1 MGIGD
6 WGLGIGDWGLGIGPI
21 PKSPIPNPQSPCFLL
36 ALSAKN
42 IVISNNKILYKNIKM
57 ADPEFVKV
65 AKYIIK
71 KTPIGHLGKSLDN
84 LRSVVGEQVMDTDEI
99 KKEIHIY
106 GETHLSAVSND
117 VTNSKVVISPLTKD
131 SEGFYYDQGQ
141 KVKFKIGL
149 ESGAVEEAQQEE
161 VHNDL
166 RDAIEKKIKEYLGK
180 CYKMDVTKYNVY
192 FDGSAN
198 KIVVLISV
206 HNLNLKSFWS
216 GEWLSTWELDISG
229 KHVNGTLRA
238 NTYYYE
244 EGNIQFNLDTKFNS
258 TIKGGDNNAIATSLI
273 EFIKTSE
280 NSVQLELEKVYDEL
294 SENYIKPLRRKL
306 PVTGTKMNW
315 NINQLNLAQK

>member
-1 MGIGD
+1 MVDAG
-6 WGLGIGDWGLGIGPI
+6 
-21 PKSPIPNPQSPCFLL
+21 
-36 ALSAKN
+36 
-42 IVISNNKILYKNIKM
+42 
-57 ADPEFVKV
+57 FVNV

-71 KTPIGHLGKSLDN
+71 KTPIGHLGKSLEN
-84 LRSVVGEQVMDTDEI
+84 LRSVVGEQVMDTDDV
-99 KKEIHIY
+99 KKEIHNY
-106 GETHLSAVSND
+106 GETHLSPVNND
-117 VTNSKVVISPLTKD
+117 VTNTKVVISPLTKD
-131 SEGFYYDQGQ
+131 SEGFYHDQGQ

-149 ESGAVEEAQQEE
+149 ESGAVEEAQSTEI
-161 VHNDL
+161 HNDL
-166 RDAIEKKIKEYLGK
+166 RDAVQAKLKQYLEK

-229 KHVNGTLRA
+229 KNVKGTLRA

-258 TIKGGDNNAIATSLI
+258 TIQGGDNNATAINLI
-273 EFIKTSE
+273 EFIKKSE

>member
-1 MGIGD
+1 MVDAG
-6 WGLGIGDWGLGIGPI
+6 
-21 PKSPIPNPQSPCFLL
+21 
-36 ALSAKN
+36 
-42 IVISNNKILYKNIKM
+42 
-57 ADPEFVKV
+57 FVNV

-71 KTPIGHLGKSLDN
+71 KTPIGHLGKTLEN
-84 LRSVVGEQVMDTDEI
+84 LRSVVGEQVMDTNDV
-99 KKEIHIY
+99 KKEIHNY
-106 GETHLSAVSND
+106 GETHLSPVNNE

-131 SEGFYYDQGQ
+131 SEGFYHDQGQ

-149 ESGAVEEAQQEE
+149 ESGAVEEAQSTEI
-161 VHNDL
+161 HNDL
-166 RDAIEKKIKEYLGK
+166 RDAIESKVKEYLEK

-192 FDGSAN
+192 FDGSSN

-206 HNLNLKSFWS
+206 HNLNLKSYWS
-216 GEWLSTWELDISG
+216 GEWLSTWEFDISG
-229 KHVNGTLRA
+229 KQVKGTLRA

-258 TIKGGDNNAIATSLI
+258 SIQGGDNNTIAVNLI

-315 NINQLNLAQK
+315 NINQLNLTQK

>member
-1 MGIGD
+1 MVDAG
-6 WGLGIGDWGLGIGPI
+6 
-21 PKSPIPNPQSPCFLL
+21 
-36 ALSAKN
+36 
-42 IVISNNKILYKNIKM
+42 
-57 ADPEFVKV
+57 FVNV

-71 KTPIGHLGKSLDN
+71 KTPIGHLGKSLEN
-84 LRSVVGEQVMDTDEI
+84 LKTVVGEQVMDTDEV
-99 KKEIHIY
+99 KNEIHNY
-106 GETHLSAVSND
+106 GETHLSPVMNEL
-117 VTNSKVVISPLTKD
+117 TNTKVVISSLTKD
-131 SEGFYYDQGQ
+131 SEGFYHDQGQ

-149 ESGAVEEAQQEE
+149 ESGAVEDAQSTD
-161 VHNDL
+161 VSNDL
-166 RDAIEKKIKEYLGK
+166 RNAVESKVKQYLDK

-192 FDGSAN
+192 FDAAAN
-198 KIVVLISV
+198 KIIVLISV

-216 GEWLSTWELDISG
+216 GEWLSTWELDING
-229 KHVNGTLRA
+229 KQIKGTLRA

-244 EGNIQFNLDTKFNS
+244 EGNIQFNLDTKFNGNAN
-258 TIKGGDNNAIATSLI
+258 GGDNNAIATSLV

>member
-1 MGIGD
+1 MSVDAG
-6 WGLGIGDWGLGIGPI
+6 
-21 PKSPIPNPQSPCFLL
+21 
-36 ALSAKN
+36 
-42 IVISNNKILYKNIKM
+42 
-57 ADPEFVKV
+57 FVNV
-65 AKYIIK
+65 AKYIVK
-71 KTPIGHLGKSLDN
+71 KTPIGHLGKSLEN
-84 LRSVVGEQVMDTDEI
+84 LRSVVGEQVMDTDDV
-99 KKEIHIY
+99 KKEIHTY
-106 GETHLSAVSND
+106 GETHLSAVNND
-117 VTNSKVVISPLTKD
+117 VTNTKVVISPLTKD

-149 ESGAVEEAQQEE
+149 ESGAVEEAQSIE

-166 RDAIEKKIKEYLGK
+166 RDTIQQKLKAYLEK
-180 CYKMDVTKYNVY
+180 CYKMDVTRYNVY
-192 FDGSAN
+192 FDAGAN

-216 GEWLSTWELDISG
+216 GEWLSTWELDING
-229 KHVNGTLRA
+229 KQIKGTLRA

-244 EGNIQFNLDTKFNS
+244 EGNIQFNLDTKFNG
-258 TIKGGDNNAIATSLI
+258 TAKGGDNGAIADSLV

>member
-1 MGIGD
+1 MVDAG
-6 WGLGIGDWGLGIGPI
+6 
-21 PKSPIPNPQSPCFLL
+21 
-36 ALSAKN
+36 
-42 IVISNNKILYKNIKM
+42 
-57 ADPEFVKV
+57 FVNV

-84 LRSVVGEQVMDTDEI
+84 LRSVVGEQVMDTDDV
-99 KKEIHIY
+99 KKEIHNY
-106 GETHLSAVSND
+106 GETHLSP
-117 VTNSKVVISPLTKD
+117 VTNTKVVISPLTKD
-131 SEGFYYDQGQ
+131 SEGFYHDQGQ

-149 ESGAVEEAQQEE
+149 ESGAVEEAQSTEI
-161 VHNDL
+161 HNDL
-166 RDAIEKKIKEYLGK
+166 RDAVQAKLKQYLEK

-229 KHVNGTLRA
+229 KNVKGTLRA

-258 TIKGGDNNAIATSLI
+258 TIQGGDNNATATNLI
-273 EFIKTSE
+273 EFIKKSE

>member
-1 MGIGD
+1 MVDAG
-6 WGLGIGDWGLGIGPI
+6 
-21 PKSPIPNPQSPCFLL
+21 
-36 ALSAKN
+36 
-42 IVISNNKILYKNIKM
+42 
-57 ADPEFVKV
+57 FVNV

-71 KTPIGHLGKSLDN
+71 KTPIGHLGKSLEN
-84 LRSVVGEQVMDTDEI
+84 LRSVVGEQVMDTDDV
-99 KKEIHIY
+99 KKEIHNY
-106 GETHLSAVSND
+106 GETHLSPVNND
-117 VTNSKVVISPLTKD
+117 VTNTKVVISQLTKD
-131 SEGFYYDQGQ
+131 SEGFYHDQGQ

-149 ESGAVEEAQQEE
+149 ESGAVEEAQSTEI
-161 VHNDL
+161 HNDL
-166 RDAIEKKIKEYLGK
+166 RDAIQTKLKQYLEK

-229 KHVNGTLRA
+229 KNVKGTLRA

-258 TIKGGDNNAIATSLI
+258 TIQGGDNNATATNLI
-273 EFIKTSE
+273 EFIKKSE

-306 PVTGTKMNW
+306 PVN
-315 NINQLNLAQK
+315 

>member
-1 MGIGD
+1 
-6 WGLGIGDWGLGIGPI
+6 
-21 PKSPIPNPQSPCFLL
+21 
-36 ALSAKN
+36 
-42 IVISNNKILYKNIKM
+42 M

-84 LRSVVGEQVMDTDEI
+84 LRSVVGEQVMDTDEV
-99 KKEIHIY
+99 KQEIHSY
-106 GETHLSAVSND
+106 GESHLSAVNND

-131 SEGFYYDQGQ
+131 SEGFYHDQGQ

-149 ESGAVEEAQQEE
+149 ESGAVEEAQSEE

-166 RDAIEKKIKEYLGK
+166 RDAIEQKVKKYLEK
-180 CYKMDVTKYNVY
+180 CYKMDVTRYNVY
-192 FDGSAN
+192 YDGGAN

-216 GEWLSTWELDISG
+216 GEWLSTWELDIGG
-229 KHVNGTLRA
+229 KQIKGTLKA

-244 EGNIQFNLDTKFNS
+244 EGNIQFNLDTKFNGS
-258 TIKGGDNNAIATSLI
+258 AKGSDNNAIADSLI

-315 NINQLNLAQK
+315 NINQLNLQNK

>member
-1 MGIGD
+1 MVDAG
-6 WGLGIGDWGLGIGPI
+6 
-21 PKSPIPNPQSPCFLL
+21 
-36 ALSAKN
+36 
-42 IVISNNKILYKNIKM
+42 
-57 ADPEFVKV
+57 FVNV

-71 KTPIGHLGKSLDN
+71 KTPIGHLGKSLEN
-84 LRSVVGEQVMDTDEI
+84 LRSVVGEQVMDTDDV
-99 KKEIHIY
+99 KKEIHNY
-106 GETHLSAVSND
+106 GENHLSAVNND

-131 SEGFYYDQGQ
+131 AEGFYHDQGQ

-149 ESGAVEEAQQEE
+149 ESGAVEEAQQTDIQ
-161 VHNDL
+161 NDL
-166 RDAIEKKIKEYLGK
+166 RNSIESALKNYLQK
-180 CYKMDVTKYNVY
+180 CYKMDVTRYNVY
-192 FDGSAN
+192 FDSATS

-216 GEWLSTWELDISG
+216 GEWLSTWELDSG
-229 KHVNGTLRA
+229 KHVKGTLKA
-238 NTYYYE
+238 STYYYE
-244 EGNIQFNLDTKFNS
+244 EGNIQFNLDTKFDSN
-258 TIKGGDNNAIATSLI
+258 IQGGDNNSIAANLI

>member
-1 MGIGD
+1 MVDAG
-6 WGLGIGDWGLGIGPI
+6 
-21 PKSPIPNPQSPCFLL
+21 
-36 ALSAKN
+36 
-42 IVISNNKILYKNIKM
+42 
-57 ADPEFVKV
+57 FVNV
-65 AKYIIK
+65 AKYILK
-71 KTPIGHLGKSLDN
+71 KTPIGHLGKSLEN
-84 LRSVVGEQVMDTDEI
+84 LTAVVGQQVIQTDDV
-99 KKEIHIY
+99 KKEIHNY
-106 GETHLSAVSND
+106 GETHLSSVYND
-117 VTNSKVVISPLTKD
+117 VTKTQVVISPLTKD
-131 SEGFYYDQGQ
+131 SEGFYHDQGQ

-149 ESGAVEEAQQEE
+149 ESGAVEEAQSTEIQ
-161 VHNDL
+161 NDL
-166 RDAIEKKIKEYLGK
+166 RDIVESKLKQYLDK
-180 CYKMDVTKYNVY
+180 CYKKDVTKYNVY

-206 HNLNLKSFWS
+206 YNLNLKSFWS

-229 KHVNGTLRA
+229 KQVKGTLRA

-244 EGNIQFNLDTKFNS
+244 EGNIQFNLDTKFNK
-258 TIKGGDNNAIATSLI
+258 TIQGGDNDSTAANLI

>member
-1 MGIGD
+1 MVDAG
-6 WGLGIGDWGLGIGPI
+6 
-21 PKSPIPNPQSPCFLL
+21 
-36 ALSAKN
+36 
-42 IVISNNKILYKNIKM
+42 
-57 ADPEFVKV
+57 FVNV

-71 KTPIGHLGKSLDN
+71 KTPIGHLGKTLEN
-84 LRSVVGEQVMDTDEI
+84 LRSVVGEQVMDTNDV
-99 KKEIHIY
+99 KKEIHNY
-106 GETHLSAVSND
+106 GETHLSPVNNE

-131 SEGFYYDQGQ
+131 SEGFYHDQGQ
-141 KVKFKIGL
+141 KVKFKVGL
-149 ESGAVEEAQQEE
+149 ESGAVEEAQSTEI
-161 VHNDL
+161 HNDL
-166 RDAIEKKIKEYLGK
+166 RDAIESKVKEYLEK

-192 FDGSAN
+192 FDGSSN

-216 GEWLSTWELDISG
+216 GEWLSTWEFDISG
-229 KHVNGTLRA
+229 KQVKGTLRA

-258 TIKGGDNNAIATSLI
+258 SIQGGDNNTIAVNLI

-315 NINQLNLAQK
+315 NINQLNLTQK

>member
-1 MGIGD
+1 M
-6 WGLGIGDWGLGIGPI
+6 
-21 PKSPIPNPQSPCFLL
+21 
-36 ALSAKN
+36 
-42 IVISNNKILYKNIKM
+42 V
-57 ADPEFVKV
+57 DPGFVNV

-71 KTPIGHLGKSLDN
+71 KTPIGHLGKSLEN
-84 LRSVVGEQVMDTDEI
+84 LRSVVGEEVMDTNDV
-99 KKEIHIY
+99 KKEIHTY
-106 GETHLSAVSND
+106 GETHLSAVQND

-149 ESGAVEEAQQEE
+149 ESGAVEEAQATE
-161 VHNDL
+161 VQNEL
-166 RDAIEKKIKEYLGK
+166 RDVIEQKIKEYLEK
-180 CYKMDVTKYNVY
+180 CYQMQVTKYNVY
-192 FDGSAN
+192 FDQGSN

-216 GEWLSTWELDISG
+216 GEWLSTWEMDVNG
-229 KHVNGTLRA
+229 KGIKGTLRA

-244 EGNIQFNLDTKFNS
+244 EGNIQFSLDTKFS
-258 TIKGGDNNAIATSLI
+258 GSASGGDNAAIANSLV

-280 NSVQLELEKVYDEL
+280 NSVQLELETVYDEL

-315 NINQLNLAQK
+315 NINQLNLKEQ